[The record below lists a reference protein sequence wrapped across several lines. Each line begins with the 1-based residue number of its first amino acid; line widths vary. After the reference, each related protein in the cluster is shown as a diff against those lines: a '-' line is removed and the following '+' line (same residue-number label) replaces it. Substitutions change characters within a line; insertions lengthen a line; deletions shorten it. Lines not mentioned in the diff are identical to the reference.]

1 MPIYEYQCQACG
13 HSFDILQKISDA
25 VLQECPECQQAKLQ
39 KLVSAPGFQLKGS
52 GWYVTD
58 FRNKKAPDES
68 KTNSSTTDSNTADK
82 TPVQSESKVDKT
94 DTASPT
100 KTE

>member
-1 MPIYEYQCQACG
+1 MPIYEYQCQACS

-25 VLQECPECQQAKLQ
+25 LLQECPVCHEAKLQ

-58 FRNKKAPDES
+58 FRNKKTPDEP
-68 KTNSSTTDSNTADK
+68 KTTTSTTTNAADK
-82 TPVQSESKVDKT
+82 TPVQSESKIDKA

-100 KTE
+100 NTE